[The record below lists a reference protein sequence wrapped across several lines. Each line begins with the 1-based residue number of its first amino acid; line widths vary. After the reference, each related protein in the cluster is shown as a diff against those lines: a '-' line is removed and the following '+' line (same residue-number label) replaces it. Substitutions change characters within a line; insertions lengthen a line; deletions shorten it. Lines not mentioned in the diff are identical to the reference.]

1 MFSQMI
7 KSIKCEICGHKLRFS
22 QSDTF
27 QAWQD
32 SDIFRLDDIDKLIDG
47 VISDILVLICDNC
60 EITYRYTFKE
70 LEKIFR
76 KKLSDQILTMIAKS
90 DLPDPG
96 SMKKTDRLL
105 VYCGKCNGHDGKGAC
120 PRMIYDKCELKR
132 LPKNGC

>member
-1 MFSQMI
+1 MI
-7 KSIKCEICGHKLRFS
+7 KSIPCEICGKKLRFS
-22 QSDTF
+22 PADTF
-27 QAWQD
+27 HAWQD
-32 SDIFRLDDIDKLIDG
+32 SEIFRLDDIDKLIDG
-47 VISDILVLICDNC
+47 IINDLLVLVCDQC

-70 LEKIFR
+70 LEKKFR
-76 KKLSDQILTMIAKS
+76 KKLSDQMFTMIAMG

-120 PRMIYDKCELKR
+120 PKMVYDKCELKR